1 MLTKPKIEDRKE
13 QPFIAIGTRVNM
25 KDIAV
30 QLPPLII
37 EVVEW
42 MNKFHIKQAGPP
54 FFQYLSIDNNNDLI
68 VNVGVPTH
76 DWVEG
81 DARLKS
87 GKFPAGVYATLS
99 HFGPYHQLKDAH
111 MTLEEWVT
119 QNGWD
124 DTKKRTDN
132 EVAWGGRTEFY
143 ITDPQTEPDQE
154 KWQTDVV
161 FSL

>member
-13 QPFIAIGTRVNM
+13 QPFIAISTKVNM
-25 KDIAV
+25 KDIPTA
-30 QLPPLII
+30 LPPLII
-37 EVVEW
+37 EVFEW
-42 MNKFHIKQAGPP
+42 LNKFHIKQAGPP
-54 FFQYLSIDNNNDLI
+54 FFNYTSMDNNCDLV

-76 DWVEG
+76 NWVEG
-81 DARLKS
+81 DGRCKS
-87 GKFPAGVYATLS
+87 GYFPTGVYATIS
-99 HFGPYHQLKDAH
+99 HFGPYLNLKEAH
-111 MTLEEWVT
+111 LALEEWIT

-143 ITDPQTEPDQE
+143 ITDPEAEPNPE
-154 KWQTDVV
+154 AWQTDVV